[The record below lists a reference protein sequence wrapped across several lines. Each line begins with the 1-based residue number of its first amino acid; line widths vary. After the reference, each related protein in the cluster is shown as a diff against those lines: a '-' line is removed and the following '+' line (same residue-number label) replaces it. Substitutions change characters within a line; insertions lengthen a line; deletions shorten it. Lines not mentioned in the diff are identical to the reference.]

1 MERLV
6 QFLSGHE
13 RAVFTNGRFGFDVR
27 PSALVLV
34 AGALALLAF
43 VYFAYVRPRMRVGGQ
58 TRVGLIALRSALFLL
73 ILFLLLKPVVVVPS
87 VIPRSS
93 SVALVADDSRSMQM
107 ADGGGGLTRLDAMKA
122 TLFDAEKPFQQRLRE
137 KFKTQA
143 YGFSNQLDNIG
154 DGGEELTGEGLS
166 SDVGGAL
173 AEAAKRSTGAPLSAV
188 VLVSDGAAN
197 AGADL
202 AAELRNLRAR
212 GLPVYTVGV
221 GSARRPADAEL
232 SRVNLPRRV
241 LVGSSIEVE
250 AFVRAS
256 GYGATK
262 VRIAAS
268 EDGRAVKTEEFPLR
282 GGETEVVRMEL
293 IPTTAG
299 VHRYTFDVQPLADE
313 LTLENNRREAL
324 VEVAEGPLRVLYI
337 EGEPRWELGKLRD
350 ALGRGEK
357 NVELI
362 SLLRTGE
369 NKLYRQG
376 VSGEAELAE
385 GFPKTEEEL
394 FAYDGLMLG
403 SVEAS
408 FFTAE
413 QLRAIEAFVARRG
426 GGLLA
431 LGGSYA
437 FGAGGYAG
445 TPVADALP
453 VTIAQRAAGASAEPN
468 PNATAPAFKPQLTAR
483 GASHPVTRLSDDRG
497 LSQKTWNE
505 LPPVSV
511 PEAPTGVK
519 PGATLLLEARRP
531 AAEGRGASGPVTLLA
546 QQRYGRGQA
555 LAFTASDTWRWRMRL
570 DSKSNAHENFW
581 RQMLRYLVQGTPRQF
596 EVAAGQD
603 VYAPGDSVR
612 IVADLRDKK
621 FNAVADA
628 RAVAR
633 VVKPSGATVEVPLRF
648 TARDEANVYVGDF
661 KSDELGRHRIELT
674 AGGSSIGEAA
684 AQSEFLVAELN
695 REFYDASLNEELLK
709 RIAAETGGKYYT
721 LEEAGALVDDLTYRQ
736 TDNSRPVTKDLWD
749 MPVNFLLLVGLL
761 SGEWFL
767 RKRHGLA

>member
-6 QFLSGHE
+6 QLLSGHG
-13 RAVFTNGRFGFDVR
+13 RAVFENGRFGFDVR
-27 PSALVLV
+27 PHALVVV
-34 AGALALLAF
+34 ACVLALLAF
-43 VYFAYVRPRMRVGGQ
+43 VYVAYVRPRSRLKGG

-93 SVALVADDSRSMQM
+93 TVALVADDSRSMQM
-107 ADGGGGLTRLDAMKA
+107 ADAAGGRTRLDAMRA
-122 TLFDAEKPFQQRLRE
+122 ALFDAEGPFQKRLQER
-137 KFKTQA
+137 FRTQT
-143 YGFSNQLDNIG
+143 YGFSTQLEGI
-154 DGGEELTGEGLS
+154 DGGEALTGEGLA

-173 AEAAKRSTGAPLSAV
+173 AEAARRSTGAPLSAV

-232 SRVNLPRRV
+232 VRVSLPRRV
-241 LVGSSIEVE
+241 LVGSSVEVE

-268 EDGRAVKTEEFPLR
+268 EDGRAVKTEEFSLR

-293 IPTTAG
+293 IPATAG
-299 VHRYTFDVQPLADE
+299 VHRYTFDVQPLEGE
-313 LTLENNRREAL
+313 LTVENNRREAL
-324 VEVAEGPLRVLYI
+324 VEVVEGPLRVLYV

-350 ALGRGEK
+350 SLGREEK
-357 NVELI
+357 NVQLI

-376 VSGEAELAE
+376 VSGETELAD

-408 FFTAE
+408 FFSVE

-431 LGGSYA
+431 VGGSYA

-453 VTIAQRAAGASAEPN
+453 LVIKDRAAGLPREA
-468 PNATAPAFKPQLTAR
+468 NAPLSAPAFKAQLTAR
-483 GASHPVTRLSDDRG
+483 GASHPVTRLSEDRG
-497 LSQKTWNE
+497 QSQKMWNE
-505 LPPVSV
+505 LPAVSV
-511 PEAPTGVK
+511 PEAPVGVK
-519 PGATLLLEARRP
+519 PGATVLLEARR
-531 AAEGRGASGPVTLLA
+531 AGAGGGAVTLLA

-596 EVAAGQD
+596 EVAAEQD
-603 VYAPGDSVR
+603 VYAPGDAVR
-612 IVADLRDKK
+612 VVADLRDKK

-633 VVKPSGATVEVPLRF
+633 IVKPSGATVEVPLRF
-648 TARDEANVYVGDF
+648 TARDEANVYVGEF
-661 KSDELGRHRIELT
+661 RVEELGRHRIELS
-674 AGGSSIGEAA
+674 ASGSSIGEAA

-695 REFYDASLNEELLK
+695 REFYDAALNEELL
-709 RIAAETGGKYYT
+709 RRVAAETGGKYYT
-721 LEEAGALVDDLTYRQ
+721 LDEVGALVDDLTYRQ

-761 SGEWFL
+761 GGEWFL

>member
-1 MERLV
+1 MEWLV

-13 RAVFTNGRFGFDVR
+13 RAVFANGRFGFDVR
-27 PSALVLV
+27 PHAAVLAACALL
-34 AGALALLAF
+34 LLAF
-43 VYFAYVRPRMRVGGQ
+43 VYFAYVRPRARVGGG
-58 TRVGLIALRSALFLL
+58 TRLSLVALRSALFLL

-87 VIPRSS
+87 VVPRSS
-93 SVALVADDSRSMQM
+93 TVALVADDSRSMQM
-107 ADGGGGLTRLDAMKA
+107 ADAAGGLTRLDAMRGA
-122 TLFDAEKPFQQRLRE
+122 LFEPGGPFQTRLRE
-137 KFKTQA
+137 RFRTQSYA
-143 YGFSNQLDNIG
+143 FSSRLDNIG
-154 DGGEELTGEGLS
+154 GGEELTGEGPS
-166 SDVGGAL
+166 SDLGGAL
-173 AEAAKRSTGAPLSAV
+173 AEAARRSTGAPLSAV

-202 AAELRNLRAR
+202 SAALRNLRAR

-221 GSARRPADAEL
+221 GDARRQADAEL
-232 SRVNLPRRV
+232 VRVSLPRRV
-241 LVGSSIEVE
+241 LVGSSVEVE
-250 AFVRAS
+250 AFVRAG

-268 EDGRAVKTEEFPLR
+268 EDGRAVKTEEFDLR

-293 IPTTAG
+293 VPATAG
-299 VHRYTFDVQPLADE
+299 THRYTFDVQPLADE
-313 LTLENNRREAL
+313 LMLENNRREAL
-324 VEVAEGPLRVLYI
+324 VEVVEGPLRVLYV

-357 NVELI
+357 NVQLV

-408 FFTAE
+408 FFSVE
-413 QLRAIEAFVARRG
+413 QLRAVEAFVARRG

-431 LGGSYA
+431 VGGRYA
-437 FGAGGYAG
+437 FGGGGYAG

-453 VTIAQRAAGASAEPN
+453 VTLTQRAAGAPGGAN
-468 PNATAPAFKPQLTAR
+468 PNASAPAFKAQLTAR

-497 LSQKTWNE
+497 QSQKTWND
-505 LPPVSV
+505 LPALSV
-511 PEAPTGVK
+511 PEAPAGVK
-519 PGATLLLEARRP
+519 PGATVLLEARR
-531 AAEGRGASGPVTLLA
+531 AAADGRAGGGPVTLLA

-555 LAFTASDTWRWRMRL
+555 LAFTASDTWRWRMRS

-603 VYAPGDSVR
+603 VYAPGDTVR
-612 IVADLRDKK
+612 IVADLRDRK
-621 FNAVADA
+621 FNPATDA

-633 VVKPSGATVEVPLRF
+633 VTGPSGGTAEVPLRF
-648 TARDEANVYVGDF
+648 TARDEADVYVGEF
-661 KSDELGRHRIELT
+661 KSDEPGRHRIELS
-674 AGGSSIGEAA
+674 ASGASIGEAA

-695 REFYDASLNEELLK
+695 REFYDASLNEELLR

-736 TDNSRPVTKDLWD
+736 TDNSRPATKDLWD

-761 SGEWFL
+761 CGEWFL

>member
-27 PSALVLV
+27 PNALLLV
-34 AGALALLAF
+34 ACALALLAF
-43 VYFAYVRPRMRVGGQ
+43 VYFAYVRPRAGLGGT
-58 TRVGLIALRSALFLL
+58 TRVGLVALRSALFLL

-93 SVALVADDSRSMQM
+93 TVALVADDSRSMQM
-107 ADGGGGLTRLDAMKA
+107 ADAGSGRTRLDAMRSA
-122 TLFDAEKPFQQRLRE
+122 LFDAGGQFQTRLRE
-137 KFKTQA
+137 RFKTQA
-143 YGFSNQLDNIG
+143 YGFSNQLDNVG

-166 SDVGGAL
+166 SDLGGAL
-173 AEAAKRSTGAPLSAV
+173 AEAARRSTGAPLSAV

-202 AAELRNLRAR
+202 ASELRNLRAK

-232 SRVNLPRRV
+232 VRVNLPRRV

-268 EDGRAVKTEEFPLR
+268 EDGRAVKTEEFSLR
-282 GGETEVVRMEL
+282 GGETEVVRIEL
-293 IPTTAG
+293 IPATPG

-324 VEVAEGPLRVLYI
+324 VEVVEGPLRVLYI

-350 ALGRGEK
+350 SFAREEK
-357 NVELI
+357 NVQLV

-376 VSGEAELAE
+376 VSGEGELAE

-408 FFTAE
+408 FFSIE

-431 LGGSYA
+431 TGGRYA

-453 VTIAQRAAGASAEPN
+453 VVIRERAAGLSPETNPSAFD
-468 PNATAPAFKPQLTAR
+468 AAYKAQLTSR
-483 GASHPVTRLSDDRG
+483 GASHPVTRLSEDRG
-497 LSQKTWNE
+497 VSQKTWNE

-511 PEAPTGVK
+511 PEATGGVK
-519 PGATLLLEARRP
+519 PGATVLLEARR
-531 AAEGRGASGPVTLLA
+531 AAGGGRPASGPVALLA

-555 LAFTASDTWRWRMRL
+555 LAFTASDTWRWRMRM
-570 DSKSNAHENFW
+570 DAKSNAHENFW
-581 RQMLRYLVQGTPRQF
+581 RQMLRYLVQSTPRQF
-596 EVAAGQD
+596 EVAAEQD
-603 VYAPGDSVR
+603 VYAPGDTVR
-612 IVADLRDKK
+612 VVADLRDKK
-621 FNAVADA
+621 FNPLTDA

-633 VVKPSGATVEVPLRF
+633 VVKPSGAAVEVPLRF
-648 TARDEANVYVGDF
+648 TARDETNVYAGEF

-674 AGGSSIGEAA
+674 ASGSSIGEAA

-695 REFYDASLNEELLK
+695 REFYDATLNEELLR

>member
-6 QFLSGHE
+6 QLLSGHG
-13 RAVFTNGRFGFDVR
+13 RAVFENGRFGFDVR
-27 PSALVLV
+27 PHALVVV
-34 AGALALLAF
+34 ACALALLAF
-43 VYFAYVRPRMRVGGQ
+43 VYFAYVRPRARLAGRA
-58 TRVGLIALRSALFLL
+58 RVGLIALRSALFLL

-93 SVALVADDSRSMQM
+93 TVALVADDSRSMQM
-107 ADGGGGLTRLDAMKA
+107 ADAAGGRTRLDAMKA
-122 TLFDAEKPFQQRLRE
+122 TLLDADGQFQQRLRE
-137 KFKTQA
+137 RFRTQTYA
-143 YGFSNQLDNIG
+143 FSARLDG
-154 DGGEELTGEGLS
+154 VGGGEELTGDGLS

-173 AEAAKRSTGAPLSAV
+173 SEAARRSTGAPLSAV

-232 SRVNLPRRV
+232 SRVSLPRRV
-241 LVGSSIEVE
+241 LVGSSVEVE

-268 EDGRAVKTEEFPLR
+268 EDGRAVKTEEFNLR

-293 IPTTAG
+293 VPATAG
-299 VHRYTFDVQPLADE
+299 VHRYTFDVQPLEGE
-313 LTLENNRREAL
+313 LTVENNRREAL
-324 VEVAEGPLRVLYI
+324 VEVVEGPLRVLYV

-350 ALGRGEK
+350 SLGREEK
-357 NVELI
+357 NVQLV

-376 VSGEAELAE
+376 VSGEAELAD

-408 FFTAE
+408 FFSIE

-431 LGGSYA
+431 VGGRYA
-437 FGAGGYAG
+437 FGGGGYAG

-453 VTIAQRAAGASAEPN
+453 VVIRDRAAGLPQEA
-468 PNATAPAFKPQLTAR
+468 NAPLGPPAFKAQLTAR
-483 GASHPVTRLSDDRG
+483 GASHPVTRLSEDRG
-497 LSQKTWNE
+497 QSQKTWGE
-505 LPPVSV
+505 LPAVSV
-511 PEAPTGVK
+511 PEAPVGVK
-519 PGATLLLEARRP
+519 PGATVLLEARR
-531 AAEGRGASGPVTLLA
+531 AGSEGRGASGPVTLLA

-555 LAFTASDTWRWRMRL
+555 LAFTAADTWRWRMRM

-596 EVAAGQD
+596 EVAAEQD
-603 VYAPGDSVR
+603 VSAPGDTVR
-612 IVADLRDKK
+612 IVSDLRDKK

-633 VVKPSGATVEVPLRF
+633 VFKPSGATEEVPLRF
-648 TARDEANVYVGDF
+648 TARDEREVYVGEF
-661 KSDELGRHRIELT
+661 RVEELGRHRIELAASGPT
-674 AGGSSIGEAA
+674 IGEAA

-695 REFYDASLNEELLK
+695 REFYDAALNEELLR

-721 LEEAGALVDDLTYRQ
+721 LDEAGALVDDLTYRQ
-736 TDNSRPVTKDLWD
+736 TENSRPVTKDLWD

-761 SGEWFL
+761 CGEWFL

>member
-27 PSALVLV
+27 PHALVLV
-34 AGALALLAF
+34 GCALALLAF
-43 VYFAYVRPRMRVGGQ
+43 VYFAYVRPRARISGR

-93 SVALVADDSRSMQM
+93 TVALVADDSRSMQM
-107 ADGGGGLTRLDAMKA
+107 ADAAGGLTRLEAMRGA
-122 TLFDAEKPFQQRLRE
+122 LFDENKPFLGRLRE

-143 YGFSNQLDNIG
+143 YGFSSQLNNINS
-154 DGGEELTGEGLS
+154 GEELTGEGLS
-166 SDVGGAL
+166 SDLGGAL
-173 AEAAKRSTGAPLSAV
+173 AEAARRSTGAPLSAV

-197 AGADL
+197 AGTDL

-232 SRVNLPRRV
+232 VRVNLPRRV
-241 LVGSSIEVE
+241 LVGSSVEVE

-256 GYGATK
+256 GYGATEI
-262 VRIAAS
+262 RIAAS
-268 EDGRAVKTEEFPLR
+268 EDGRAVKTEEFSLR

-293 IPTTAG
+293 VPSTPGT
-299 VHRYTFDVQPLADE
+299 HRYTFDVQPLEGE

-324 VEVAEGPLRVLYI
+324 LEVVEGPLRVLYV
-337 EGEPRWELGKLRD
+337 EGEPRWEHGKLRD

-357 NVELI
+357 QVELV

-376 VSGEAELAE
+376 VSGEAELAA

-408 FFTAE
+408 FFSAE

-431 LGGSYA
+431 VGGRYA
-437 FGAGGYAG
+437 FGGGGYAG

-453 VTIAQRAAGASAEPN
+453 VVIAARATGAAQEPN
-468 PNATAPAFKPQLTAR
+468 PNAYAPAFKAQLTAR
-483 GASHPVTRLSDDRG
+483 GASHPVTRLSDDRQQ
-497 LSQKTWNE
+497 SQKIWSE
-505 LPPVSV
+505 LPAVSV
-511 PEAPTGVK
+511 PEAPVGVK
-519 PGATLLLEARRP
+519 PGATVLLEARR
-531 AAEGRGASGPVTLLA
+531 AASEGRTATGPLTLLA

-555 LAFTASDTWRWRMRL
+555 LAFTASDTWRWRMRM

-596 EVAAGQD
+596 EVAAEQD
-603 VYAPGDSVR
+603 VYDPGDSVR

-621 FNAVADA
+621 FNPATDA

-633 VVKPSGATVEVPLRF
+633 VTKPSGATVEVPLRY

-674 AGGSSIGEAA
+674 ANGASIGEAA

-695 REFYDASLNEELLK
+695 REFYDASLDEELLK
-709 RIAAETGGKYYT
+709 RIAAETGGRYYT

>member
-6 QFLSGHE
+6 QLLSGHG

-27 PSALVLV
+27 PSALVVV
-34 AGALALLAF
+34 ACALLLLAF
-43 VYFAYVRPRMRVGGQ
+43 VYFAYVRPRTRLAGG

-93 SVALVADDSRSMQM
+93 TVALVADDSRSMQM
-107 ADGGGGLTRLDAMKA
+107 ADAGDGRTRLEAMKTA
-122 TLFDAEKPFQQRLRE
+122 LFDADGPFQKRLRE
-137 KFKTQA
+137 KFRTQA
-143 YGFSNQLDNIG
+143 YGFSNQLDNVG

-166 SDVGGAL
+166 SDVSGAL
-173 AEAAKRSTGAPLSAV
+173 AEAARRSTGAPLSAV

-197 AGADL
+197 AGTDL
-202 AAELRNLRAR
+202 AGELRNLRAR

-221 GSARRPADAEL
+221 GDARRPADAEL
-232 SRVNLPRRV
+232 VRVNLPRRV
-241 LVGSSIEVE
+241 LVGSSVEVE

-268 EDGRAVKTEEFPLR
+268 EDGRAVKTEEFPLH
-282 GGETEVVRMEL
+282 GGETEVVRME
-293 IPTTAG
+293 IVPTTPG
-299 VHRYTFDVQPLADE
+299 THRYTFDVQPLADE

-324 VEVAEGPLRVLYI
+324 VEVVEGPQRVLYV

-357 NVELI
+357 NVELV

-376 VSGEAELAE
+376 VSGEAELAD

-403 SVEAS
+403 SVEAG
-408 FFTAE
+408 FFTPE

-431 LGGSYA
+431 LGGRFA

-453 VTIAQRAAGASAEPN
+453 VSVAARPAGSLQEPN
-468 PNATAPAFKPQLTAR
+468 PDTYAAAYKAQLTAR
-483 GASHPVTRLSDDRG
+483 GASHPVTRLSDDRQQ
-497 LSQKTWNE
+497 SQKIWND

-511 PEAPTGVK
+511 PEAPAGVK
-519 PGATLLLEARRP
+519 PGATVLLEARR
-531 AAEGRGASGPVTLLA
+531 AGGGAVTLLA

-555 LAFTASDTWRWRMRL
+555 LAFTASDTWRWRMRM

-581 RQMLRYLVQGTPRQF
+581 RQMLRYLVQGAPRQF
-596 EVAAGQD
+596 EVAAEPD
-603 VYAPGDSVR
+603 VSAPGDVVR

-621 FNAVADA
+621 FNPAADA
-628 RAVAR
+628 RAVAH
-633 VVKPSGATVEVPLRF
+633 VTKPSGATVEVPLRF
-648 TARDEANVYVGDF
+648 TARDEANVYVGEF
-661 KSDELGRHRIELT
+661 KSDELGRHRIELS
-674 AGGSSIGEAA
+674 ASGASIGEAA

-695 REFYDASLNEELLK
+695 REFYDASLDEELLK

-721 LEEAGALVDDLTYRQ
+721 LAEAGALVDDLTYRQ
-736 TDNSRPVTKDLWD
+736 TDNSRPVTQDLWD

>member
-27 PSALVLV
+27 PHALFLVACALV
-34 AGALALLAF
+34 LLAF
-43 VYFAYVRPRMRVGGQ
+43 VYFAYVRPRMRLGGQ

-73 ILFLLLKPVVVVPS
+73 ILFLLLKPVVIVPS

-93 SVALVADDSRSMQM
+93 TVALVADDSRSMQM
-107 ADGGGGLTRLDAMKA
+107 TDAGNGRTRLDAMRGA
-122 TLFDAEKPFQQRLRE
+122 LFNTEGPFQQRLSE

-143 YGFSNQLDNIG
+143 YGFSNQLNNIG
-154 DGGEELTGEGLS
+154 VGEELTGEGLS

-173 AEAAKRSTGAPLSAV
+173 AEAARRSTGAPLAAI

-197 AGADL
+197 AGTDL

-232 SRVNLPRRV
+232 VRVNLPRRV
-241 LVGSSIEVE
+241 LVGSSVEVE

-268 EDGRAVKTEEFPLR
+268 EDGRAVRTEEFTLR
-282 GGETEVVRMEL
+282 GGEVEVVRMEL
-293 IPTTAG
+293 VPATAG
-299 VHRYTFDVQPLADE
+299 THRYTFDVQPLADE

-324 VEVAEGPLRVLYI
+324 VEVIEGPLRVLYV

-350 ALGRGEK
+350 ALSRGEK
-357 NVELI
+357 NVELV

-408 FFTAE
+408 FFSIE

-431 LGGSYA
+431 TGGRYA
-437 FGAGGYAG
+437 FGGGGYAG

-453 VTIAQRAAGASAEPN
+453 VTLAQRAAGATQESN
-468 PNATAPAFKPQLTAR
+468 PNVSAPAFKAQLTAR
-483 GASHPVTRLSDDRG
+483 GASHPVTRLSDDRQQ
-497 LSQKTWNE
+497 SQKTWNE

-511 PEAPTGVK
+511 PEAPSGVK
-519 PGATLLLEARRP
+519 PGATVLLEARR
-531 AAEGRGASGPVTLLA
+531 AATGGRGASGPVTLLA

-555 LAFTASDTWRWRMRL
+555 LAFTASDTWRWRMRM

-596 EVAAGQD
+596 EVAAEQD

-621 FNAVADA
+621 FNPATDA

-633 VVKPSGATVEVPLRF
+633 ITKPSGASVEVPLRF
-648 TARDEANVYVGDF
+648 TARDEANVYVGEF
-661 KSDELGRHRIELT
+661 KSDELGRHRVELT
-674 AGGSSIGEAA
+674 ASGSSIGEAA

-721 LEEAGALVDDLTYRQ
+721 LDEAGALVDDLTYRQ

>member
-27 PSALVLV
+27 PSALLLV
-34 AGALALLAF
+34 ACALVLLAC

-93 SVALVADDSRSMQM
+93 TVALVADDSRSMQM
-107 ADGGGGLTRLDAMKA
+107 ADAAGGFTRLDAMKA
-122 TLFDAEKPFQQRLRE
+122 TLFDADKPFQQRLRE

-143 YGFSNQLDNIG
+143 YGFSNQLNNLG

-173 AEAAKRSTGAPLSAV
+173 AEAARRSTGAPLSAV

-232 SRVNLPRRV
+232 ARVILPRRV
-241 LVGSSIEVE
+241 LVGSSVEVE

-268 EDGRAVKTEEFPLR
+268 EDGRAVKTEEFNLR

-293 IPTTAG
+293 VPATPGT
-299 VHRYTFDVQPLADE
+299 HRYTFDVQPLADE

-324 VEVAEGPLRVLYI
+324 VEVVEGPLRVLYV
-337 EGEPRWELGKLRD
+337 EGEPRWELGKLRE
-350 ALGRGEK
+350 ALGRDEK
-357 NVELI
+357 NVQLV

-376 VSGEAELAE
+376 VSGETELAE

-413 QLRAIEAFVARRG
+413 QLRAVEAFVARRG

-431 LGGSYA
+431 VGGSYA

-453 VTIAQRAAGASAEPN
+453 VTLGAQGARAAEGTPV
-468 PNATAPAFKPQLTAR
+468 FKAMLTAR
-483 GASHPVTRLSDDRG
+483 GASHPV
-497 LSQKTWNE
+497 
-505 LPPVSV
+505 
-511 PEAPTGVK
+511 A
-519 PGATLLLEARRP
+519 
-531 AAEGRGASGPVTLLA
+531 
-546 QQRYGRGQA
+546 
-555 LAFTASDTWRWRMRL
+555 
-570 DSKSNAHENFW
+570 
-581 RQMLRYLVQGTPRQF
+581 
-596 EVAAGQD
+596 
-603 VYAPGDSVR
+603 
-612 IVADLRDKK
+612 
-621 FNAVADA
+621 
-628 RAVAR
+628 
-633 VVKPSGATVEVPLRF
+633 
-648 TARDEANVYVGDF
+648 
-661 KSDELGRHRIELT
+661 
-674 AGGSSIGEAA
+674 
-684 AQSEFLVAELN
+684 
-695 REFYDASLNEELLK
+695 
-709 RIAAETGGKYYT
+709 
-721 LEEAGALVDDLTYRQ
+721 
-736 TDNSRPVTKDLWD
+736 
-749 MPVNFLLLVGLL
+749 
-761 SGEWFL
+761 
-767 RKRHGLA
+767 

>member
-1 MERLV
+1 MERLL
-6 QFLSGHE
+6 QFLSGQE
-13 RAVFTNGRFGFDVR
+13 RAVFANGRFGFDVR
-27 PSALVLV
+27 PHTLVIV
-34 AGALALLAF
+34 ACALALVAF
-43 VYFAYVRPRMRVGGQ
+43 VYFAYVRPRTRLGGT
-58 TRVGLIALRSALFLL
+58 TRAGLIALRSALFLL

-87 VIPRSS
+87 VVPRSS
-93 SVALVADDSRSMQM
+93 TVALVGDDSRSMQM
-107 ADGGGGLTRLDAMKA
+107 ADAGGGLTRLEAMKA
-122 TLFDAEKPFQQRLRE
+122 ALFDPEGDFQKRLRE
-137 KFKTQA
+137 KFRTQE
-143 YGFSNQLDNIG
+143 YGFSSQLDNVG
-154 DGGEELTGEGLS
+154 DVAELTGEGGASDLS
-166 SDVGGAL
+166 GAL
-173 AEAAKRSTGAPLSAV
+173 AEAARRSTGAPLSAV

-202 AAELRNLRAR
+202 GAELRNLRAR

-232 SRVNLPRRV
+232 VRVNLPRRV
-241 LVGSSIEVE
+241 LVGSSVEVE

-268 EDGRAVKTEEFPLR
+268 EDGRAVRTDEFPLR

-293 IPTTAG
+293 VPETPGT
-299 VHRYTFDVQPLADE
+299 HRYTFDVQPLEGE
-313 LTLENNRREAL
+313 LTVENNRREAL
-324 VEVAEGPLRVLYI
+324 VEVVEGPMRVLYV

-350 ALGRGEK
+350 SLARDEK
-357 NVELI
+357 NVQLI

-376 VSGEAELAE
+376 VSGEAELSE
-385 GFPKTEEEL
+385 GFPKTEGEL

-431 LGGSYA
+431 LGGRFA

-453 VTIAQRAAGASAEPN
+453 FVINARPSGVPQAPN
-468 PNATAPAFKPQLTAR
+468 PDAYAAVYKAQLTAR
-483 GASHPVTRLSDDRG
+483 GASHPVTRLSEDRQQ
-497 LSQKTWNE
+497 SQKTWSE

-511 PEAPTGVK
+511 PEAPAGVK
-519 PGATLLLEARRP
+519 PGATVLLEARR
-531 AAEGRGASGPVTLLA
+531 AEGAGRAGGAVTLLA

-555 LAFTASDTWRWRMRL
+555 LAFAASDTWRWRMRM

-581 RQMLRYLVQGTPRQF
+581 RQMLRYLVQTTPRQF
-596 EVAAGQD
+596 EVAAEQD
-603 VYAPGDSVR
+603 VYADGDTVR

-621 FNAVADA
+621 FDPAADA
-628 RAVAR
+628 RAVAH
-633 VVKPSGATVEVPLRF
+633 VTKPSGATVEVPLRF
-648 TARDEANVYVGDF
+648 TARDERAVYVGEF
-661 KSDELGRHRIELT
+661 KADELGRHRIELT
-674 AGGSSIGEAA
+674 ASGVSIGEAA

-709 RIAAETGGKYYT
+709 RVAAETGGRYYT
-721 LEEAGALVDDLTYRQ
+721 LEEAGALVADLTYRQ

>member
-27 PSALVLV
+27 PSALLLV
-34 AGALALLAF
+34 ACALVLLAC

-93 SVALVADDSRSMQM
+93 TVALVADDSRSMQM
-107 ADGGGGLTRLDAMKA
+107 ADAGSGLTRLDAMRA
-122 TLFDAEKPFQQRLRE
+122 TLFDADKPFQQRLRE

-143 YGFSNQLDNIG
+143 YGFSNQLNNIG

-166 SDVGGAL
+166 SDLGGAL
-173 AEAAKRSTGAPLSAV
+173 AEAARRSTGAPLSAV

-268 EDGRAVKTEEFPLR
+268 EDGRAVKTEEFSLR

-293 IPTTAG
+293 VPATAG

-324 VEVAEGPLRVLYI
+324 VEVVEGPLRVLYV

-357 NVELI
+357 NVELVSI
-362 SLLRTGE
+362 LRTGE

-376 VSGEAELAE
+376 VSGERELAA
-385 GFPKTEEEL
+385 GFPATEEEL

-403 SVEAS
+403 SVEAG
-408 FFTAE
+408 FFNAE
-413 QLRAIEAFVARRG
+413 QLRSVEAFVARRG

-431 LGGSYA
+431 VGGRFA

-445 TPVADALP
+445 TPVGDLLP
-453 VTIAQRAAGASAEPN
+453 FTLGAQGARAAEGTPV
-468 PNATAPAFKPQLTAR
+468 FKAMLTAR
-483 GASHPVTRLSDDRG
+483 GASHPV
-497 LSQKTWNE
+497 
-505 LPPVSV
+505 
-511 PEAPTGVK
+511 A
-519 PGATLLLEARRP
+519 
-531 AAEGRGASGPVTLLA
+531 
-546 QQRYGRGQA
+546 
-555 LAFTASDTWRWRMRL
+555 
-570 DSKSNAHENFW
+570 
-581 RQMLRYLVQGTPRQF
+581 
-596 EVAAGQD
+596 
-603 VYAPGDSVR
+603 
-612 IVADLRDKK
+612 
-621 FNAVADA
+621 
-628 RAVAR
+628 
-633 VVKPSGATVEVPLRF
+633 
-648 TARDEANVYVGDF
+648 
-661 KSDELGRHRIELT
+661 
-674 AGGSSIGEAA
+674 
-684 AQSEFLVAELN
+684 
-695 REFYDASLNEELLK
+695 
-709 RIAAETGGKYYT
+709 
-721 LEEAGALVDDLTYRQ
+721 
-736 TDNSRPVTKDLWD
+736 
-749 MPVNFLLLVGLL
+749 
-761 SGEWFL
+761 
-767 RKRHGLA
+767 

>member
-6 QFLSGHE
+6 QFLSGQE
-13 RAVFTNGRFGFDVR
+13 RAVFANGRFGFDVR
-27 PSALVLV
+27 PHTLVVV
-34 AGALALLAF
+34 ACALALLAF
-43 VYFAYVRPRMRVGGQ
+43 VYFAYVRPRTRLGGAA
-58 TRVGLIALRSALFLL
+58 RVGLIALRSALFLL
-73 ILFLLLKPVVVVPS
+73 ILFLLLRPVVVVPS

-93 SVALVADDSRSMQM
+93 AVALVADDSRSMQM
-107 ADGGGGLTRLDAMKA
+107 ADAGDGRTRLEAMKA
-122 TLFDAEKPFQQRLRE
+122 ALFDPEGDFQKRLRE
-137 KFKTQA
+137 KFRTQE
-143 YGFSNQLDNIG
+143 YGFSSQLDNVE
-154 DGGEELTGEGLS
+154 DGGALTGEGSS
-166 SDVGGAL
+166 SDISNAL
-173 AEAAKRSTGAPLSAV
+173 AEAARRSAGAPLSAV

-202 AAELRNLRAR
+202 SAELRNLRAR

-232 SRVNLPRRV
+232 VRVNLPRRV
-241 LVGSSIEVE
+241 LVGSSVEVE

-256 GYGATK
+256 GYSATK

-268 EDGRAVKTEEFPLR
+268 EDGRAVRTEEFPLR

-293 IPTTAG
+293 VPETPGT
-299 VHRYTFDVQPLADE
+299 HRYTFDVQPLEGE
-313 LTLENNRREAL
+313 LTVENNRREAL
-324 VEVAEGPLRVLYI
+324 VEVSEGPARVLYV

-350 ALGRGEK
+350 SLARDEK
-357 NVELI
+357 NVQLI

-385 GFPKTEEEL
+385 GFPRTEEEL

-408 FFTAE
+408 FFSAE
-413 QLRAIEAFVARRG
+413 QLRAVEAFVARRG

-431 LGGSYA
+431 LGGRFA

-453 VTIAQRAAGASAEPN
+453 FVFNARPSGVPQAAN
-468 PNATAPAFKPQLTAR
+468 PEAYAPAYKAQLTAR
-483 GASHPVTRLSDDRG
+483 GASHPITRLSEDRQQ
-497 LSQKTWNE
+497 SQKTWAE

-511 PEAPTGVK
+511 PEAPAGVK
-519 PGATLLLEARRP
+519 PGATVLLEARRA
-531 AAEGRGASGPVTLLA
+531 AAEGRAGGGPVTLLA

-555 LAFTASDTWRWRMRL
+555 LAFAASDTWRWRMRM

-581 RQMLRYLVQGTPRQF
+581 RQMLRYLVQSTPRQF
-596 EVAAGQD
+596 EVAAEQD
-603 VYAPGDSVR
+603 VYAAGDAVR
-612 IVADLRDKK
+612 IVADLRDRK
-621 FNAVADA
+621 FNPAADA
-628 RAVAR
+628 RAVAH
-633 VVKPSGATVEVPLRF
+633 VTKPSGATVEVPLRF
-648 TARDEANVYVGDF
+648 TARDERAVYVGEF
-661 KSDELGRHRIELT
+661 KADELGRHRIELT
-674 AGGSSIGEAA
+674 ASGASIGEAA

-709 RIAAETGGKYYT
+709 RIAAETGGRYYT
-721 LEEAGALVDDLTYRQ
+721 LEEAGALVADLTYRQ

-761 SGEWFL
+761 VGEWFL